1 MSKNPSKRVVLRKKR
16 IEQKR
21 RKTLKTLLIAF
32 GAVLLIS
39 LAAFIPNLL
48 RSQSAVT
55 GGEGFTFG
63 DPNAPISVVNFSSF
77 SCPFCEDFTKT
88 MEPDLI
94 KNYVD
99 TGDVYYRYMNLAF
112 SNDEG
117 TQNAGIAAYCA
128 AGQNRFFEYRS
139 YLYSAAQEQNG
150 FSISNLVRIANSAGI
165 ETESFE
171 ACLLEN
177 NDFRQALATDLRFA
191 QSVGVTG
198 TPSFLVNGE
207 LVFSNE
213 LFPLLE
219 SLINE

>member
-1 MSKNPSKRVVLRKKR
+1 MSTNTSKRVVLRKKR

-55 GGEGFTFG
+55 GGEGFAIG
-63 DPNAPISVVNFSSF
+63 DPDAPISVVNFSSF
-77 SCPFCEDFTKT
+77 SCPFCESFSKT
-88 MEPDLI
+88 IEPDLI
-94 KNYVD
+94 NNFVD

-128 AGQNRFFEYRS
+128 ADQNLFFQYRP
-139 YLYSAAQEQNG
+139 YLYSAAREQNG
-150 FSISNLVRIANSAGI
+150 FSISNLISMANSAGI
-165 ETESFE
+165 ETERFE
-171 ACLLEN
+171 VCLVEN
-177 NDFRQALATDLRFA
+177 NDFRDALVADLRFA

-198 TPSFLVNGE
+198 TPSFLVNDQ